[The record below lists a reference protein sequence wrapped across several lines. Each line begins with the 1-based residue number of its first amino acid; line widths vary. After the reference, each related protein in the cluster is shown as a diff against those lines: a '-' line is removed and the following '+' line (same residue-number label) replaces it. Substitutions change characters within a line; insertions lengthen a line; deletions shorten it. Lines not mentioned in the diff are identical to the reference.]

1 MRSLTLKGNAVLYL
15 LWAYLPAPFLH
26 LVGIHYYPNRWWAL
40 ALPAWLAAALAYA
53 YVALAAYNAEVLT
66 RPVGAL
72 GNVVDGVAQV
82 AALDR
87 RGRIV
92 AANDAERRKGEQEE
106 RMERGRG
113 GGKGKGKKG
122 GAGAGGER
130 RAWAGYW
137 SEGTDAVMDVPVGG
151 VCEILYGDG

>member
-1 MRSLTLKGNAVLYL
+1 M
-15 LWAYLPAPFLH
+15 
-26 LVGIHYYPNRWWAL
+26 
-40 ALPAWLAAALAYA
+40 AALAYA

-72 GNVVDGVAQV
+72 GNVVDGAAQV

-92 AANDAERRKGEQEE
+92 AASGAGRRRRGDEE
-106 RMERGRG
+106 EEGRGRGRG
-113 GGKGKGKKG
+113 GAKGRGKKG
-122 GAGAGGER
+122 GLGGGGAGR
-130 RAWAGYW
+130 SAWAEYW